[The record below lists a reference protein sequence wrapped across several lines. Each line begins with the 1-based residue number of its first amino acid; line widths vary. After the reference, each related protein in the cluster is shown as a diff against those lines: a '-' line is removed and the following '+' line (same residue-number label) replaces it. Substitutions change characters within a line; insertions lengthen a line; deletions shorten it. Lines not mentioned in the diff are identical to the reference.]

1 MKKSTM
7 IGASTVMI
15 LTAGTV
21 VTGAGAEAPTLKR
34 QTLYLDSYER
44 RTKSAGPVST
54 RRKLERGR
62 WYLVTVS
69 GTFSYFEPA
78 LLRGRRY
85 CGRPERRPQRRSR
98 GRSNGRVFADV
109 ETLFALP
116 RGRRAGSCDALPYHW
131 GNFEMTAGRRFSHVE
146 PIGGPRKR
154 PNRRHRYRYL
164 LQGQGRVARFR
175 LRDVYP
181 RDNYGVLTIKVR
193 RATASEVPRSQPPVT
208 TPAPALQAS
217 DGVR

>member
-1 MKKSTM
+1 MKKLTL
-7 IGASTVMI
+7 IGASTVMT
-15 LTAGTV
+15 LM
-21 VTGAGAEAPTLKR
+21 TGAVVAGAGGQAPALER

-44 RTKSAGPVST
+44 RTRSAGPVST
-54 RRKLERGR
+54 RRKLARGT
-62 WYLVTVS
+62 WYVVTVR
-69 GTFSYFEPA
+69 GTFSYFDPA
-78 LLRGRRY
+78 LLRGRQY

-116 RGRRAGSCDALPYHW
+116 RGRRAGNCDALPYHW
-131 GNFEMTAGRRFSHVE
+131 GNFEMTVGRRFSHVE

-208 TPAPALQAS
+208 VAVPALHAS
-217 DGVR
+217 DGLR